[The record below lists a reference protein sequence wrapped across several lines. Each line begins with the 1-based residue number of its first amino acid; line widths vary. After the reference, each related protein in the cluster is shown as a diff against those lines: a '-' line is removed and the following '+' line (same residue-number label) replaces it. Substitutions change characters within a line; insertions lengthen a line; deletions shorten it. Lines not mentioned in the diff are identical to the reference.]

1 MSAAFSYEYDLP
13 QLAEI
18 AGIVKKHLLQKRIAL
33 FVGEVG
39 AGKTT
44 LIKEVCQQL
53 GVEDEVSS
61 PTYSLV
67 NEYRSDEGTIYHMDL
82 YRLNSAL
89 EMYEAGIIEY
99 LESDSICLVEWPDLV
114 LPIVENMTYVKVELH
129 HLPESRMMELT
140 LH

>member
-1 MSAAFSYEYDLP
+1 MIAEFTYEYDLA
-13 QLAEI
+13 QLVEI
-18 AGIVKKHLLQKRIAL
+18 AGKVKENLLPKRIAL
-33 FVGEVG
+33 FIGEVG

-44 LIKEVCQQL
+44 LIKEICHQL

-67 NEYRSDEGTIYHMDL
+67 NEYRSNEGTIYHMDL
-82 YRLNSAL
+82 YRLNSPL

-99 LESDSICLVEWPDLV
+99 LESGHICLVEWPELI
-114 LPIVENMTYVKVELH
+114 LPIVANMEHMNVELH
-129 HLPESRMMELT
+129 HLPESRMMKVT

>member
-1 MSAAFSYEYDLP
+1 MSAAFSNEYDLS
-13 QLAEI
+13 QLTEM

-44 LIKEVCQQL
+44 LIKEVCHQL

-99 LESDSICLVEWPDLV
+99 LESGSICLVEWPDLV
-114 LPIVENMTYVKVELH
+114 LPVVENMTYIKVELH
-129 HLPESRMMELT
+129 HLHEKRLMMLT
-140 LH
+140 IQ